1 MKHKRSRDTISVQ
14 CLVIIETNFML
25 NKIEKWEELSR
36 ETVFQKYGRKIEK
49 VIYKFP
55 DGTESDF
62 YIKKEG
68 PVVCV
73 LALTKN
79 NEIILA
85 KQFRPG
91 PDEIILEL
99 PGGRAEKG
107 ETSEQAIERELLEE
121 TGYKGKVKM
130 VTEVLDCAYST
141 MRRQCFVATDCEKVA
156 EPQNTS
162 SEICETV
169 LLSLD
174 EFRNLLRS
182 GKMTDVEV
190 GYLGLDYLKLL

>member
-1 MKHKRSRDTISVQ
+1 MQ
-14 CLVIIETNFML
+14 
-25 NKIEKWEELSR
+25 NKVKKWKELSR
-36 ETVFQKYGRKIEK
+36 EKVFSKYGRKIEK
-49 VIYKFP
+49 VIYKLP

-62 YIKKEG
+62 YIKNEG
-68 PVVCV
+68 PAICV
-73 LALTKN
+73 LALTKDRKV
-79 NEIILA
+79 ILA
-85 KQFRPG
+85 RQFRPG
-91 PDEIILEL
+91 PNEIVLEL
-99 PGGRAEKG
+99 PGGRTEEG
-107 ETSEQAIERELLEE
+107 ETLEQAIERELLEE
-121 TGYKGKVKM
+121 TGYQGKAKF

-156 EPQNTS
+156 EPKNTS

-190 GYLGLDYLKLL
+190 GYLCLDYLNLL

>member
-1 MKHKRSRDTISVQ
+1 MNDKVK
-14 CLVIIETNFML
+14 
-25 NKIEKWEELSR
+25 KWEELSR
-36 ETVFQKYGRKIEK
+36 EEIFIKYGRKIEK

-68 PVVCV
+68 PAICV

-79 NEIILA
+79 NKVILA
-85 KQFRPG
+85 RQFRPG
-91 PDEIILEL
+91 PNEIILEL
-99 PGGRAEKG
+99 PGGGIEKG
-107 ETSEQAIERELLEE
+107 ETPKQAIERELLEE
-121 TGYKGKVKM
+121 TGYKGEAKLIA
-130 VTEVLDCAYST
+130 EALDCAYST
-141 MRRQCFVATDCEKVA
+141 MRRQCFVATDCEKIA

-169 LLSLD
+169 LMPLD

-182 GKMTDVEV
+182 GKMTDIEV
-190 GYLGLDYLKLL
+190 GYLGLDHLGLL

>member
-1 MKHKRSRDTISVQ
+1 MSTKVK
-14 CLVIIETNFML
+14 
-25 NKIEKWEELSR
+25 KWKELSR
-36 ETVFQKYGRKIEK
+36 EIAFQKYGRKIEK
-49 VIYKFP
+49 VIYRLP

-68 PVVCV
+68 PAICV

-79 NEIILA
+79 NEVILA

-91 PDEIILEL
+91 PNEIILEL
-99 PGGRAEKG
+99 PGGGTEKG
-107 ETSEQAIERELLEE
+107 ETPEQAIERELLEE
-121 TGYKGKVKM
+121 TGYRGKVKL
-130 VTEVLDCAYST
+130 VTESLDCAYST
-141 MRRQCFVATDCEKVA
+141 MRRKCFVATDCEKIS

-174 EFRNLLRS
+174 KFRELLRS
-182 GKMTDVEV
+182 GKITDVEV
-190 GYLGLDYLKLL
+190 GYLGLDYLGLL